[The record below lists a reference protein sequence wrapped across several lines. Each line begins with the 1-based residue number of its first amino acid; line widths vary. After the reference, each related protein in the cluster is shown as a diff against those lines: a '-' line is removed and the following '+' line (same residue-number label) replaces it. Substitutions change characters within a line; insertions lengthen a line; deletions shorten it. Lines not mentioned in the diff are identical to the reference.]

1 MNQEEMKRALLR
13 LSHQIMDKNKRLR
26 NLGIVGIQRRGV
38 HLAARISQIIQEST
52 GEKIRSGT
60 VDITLYRDDLQ
71 RIAYQ
76 PIVRSTKI
84 PFSIDDMRLVLV
96 DDVLYTGRTTRAAI
110 DALLDMGRPQN
121 IQLAVLVDRG
131 HRELPVR
138 ADYVG
143 RNIPTSSHQM
153 VEVRVTELDG
163 KDEVLILER
172 QDK

>member
-1 MNQEEMKRALLR
+1 MGQEEIRRTLLR
-13 LSHQIMDKNKRLR
+13 LSHQILERNKEPK

-38 HLAARISQIIQEST
+38 HLAARMSQIIEKST
-52 GEKIRSGT
+52 GQRIPSGR

-76 PIVRSTKI
+76 PIVRSTEI
-84 PFSIDDMRLVLV
+84 SFSIDNMRLVLV
-96 DDVLYTGRTTRAAI
+96 DDVLYTGRTVRAAI
-110 DALLDMGRPQN
+110 DALLDIGRPRN

-131 HRELPVR
+131 HRELPIR

-143 RNIPTSSHQM
+143 RNIPTSLGQM

-163 KDEVLILER
+163 KDEVLIL
-172 QDK
+172 DKK